1 MCAHAYVRTYVCVC
15 VCVYVCMCA
24 YVCVCVCMCVYVCVC
39 MCVSLH
45 VYMCMCMCTYV
56 YAYVYV
62 SAGQGRAGQGQG
74 QGRGL
79 RGAVQCRAGAE
90 GTAGQPPPQQTK
102 QYPGSSAILL
112 LDVLLLHKI
121 RQQAEAT
128 VQAALLHIS
137 DVSFRSRAVLAQLKD
152 QLTTA
157 AASKDQ
163 ASLAVTVSLLG
174 AKSAFVMWRW

>member
-1 MCAHAYVRTYVCVC
+1 MCTCVC
-15 VCVYVCMCA
+15 VCVGRAGQGKGRAEGCA
-24 YVCVCVCMCVYVCVC
+24 GQC
-39 MCVSLH
+39 
-45 VYMCMCMCTYV
+45 
-56 YAYVYV
+56 
-62 SAGQGRAGQGQG
+62 SAGQGRRAR
-74 QGRGL
+74 QGRG
-79 RGAVQCRAGAE
+79 
-90 GTAGQPPPQQTK
+90 PPPQQTK

-112 LDVLLLHKI
+112 LDVLLLHKF

-128 VQAALLHIS
+128 VQAALFHIS